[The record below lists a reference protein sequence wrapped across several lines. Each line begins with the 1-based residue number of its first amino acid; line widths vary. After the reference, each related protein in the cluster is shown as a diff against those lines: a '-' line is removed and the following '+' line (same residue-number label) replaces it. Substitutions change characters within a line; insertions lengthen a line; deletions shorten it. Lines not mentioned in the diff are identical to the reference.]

1 MKAAQDALNELSINV
16 PVMGLKKDNHHRT
29 NVLILPNYKEV
40 YLDKNSKLFLFL
52 MKMQEEVHRFAITF
66 FKNKKT
72 KSMVSSILDNI
83 KGLGPVRKKRLLN
96 TYSSLD
102 EIKNAP
108 LGELKQLL
116 PEEVAINLKNILN
129 KNNSD

>member
-1 MKAAQDALNELSINV
+1 
-16 PVMGLKKDNHHRT
+16 
-29 NVLILPNYKEV
+29 
-40 YLDKNSKLFLFL
+40 
-52 MKMQEEVHRFAITF
+52 MQEEVHRFAITF

>member
-1 MKAAQDALNELSINV
+1 
-16 PVMGLKKDNHHRT
+16 
-29 NVLILPNYKEV
+29 
-40 YLDKNSKLFLFL
+40 
-52 MKMQEEVHRFAITF
+52 MKMKEEVHLFAINF

>member
-1 MKAAQDALNELSINV
+1 
-16 PVMGLKKDNHHRT
+16 
-29 NVLILPNYKEV
+29 
-40 YLDKNSKLFLFL
+40 
-52 MKMQEEVHRFAITF
+52 MKMQEEDHRFAITF